1 MKRKEE
7 EKGDIKNWEIET
19 MKMEQRKSERERER
33 ERKRGGVGFAGRLV
47 TKRIR

>member
-19 MKMEQRKSERERER
+19 MKMEHRESVRER
-33 ERKRGGVGFAGRLV
+33 ERKVSY
-47 TKRIR
+47 KRE

>member
-19 MKMEQRKSERERER
+19 VKMEQKERVR
-33 ERKRGGVGFAGRLV
+33 ERKRGRLGFAGRLA

>member
-19 MKMEQRKSERERER
+19 MKMEHRESVREREMK
-33 ERKRGGVGFAGRLV
+33 EG
-47 TKRIR
+47 